1 MKILNQHAE
10 EPLIAYNAFCL
21 ALEVGVDDNGSID
34 YHTIAQ
40 RLRAIYKQIYTAEE
54 VREWAK
60 RYQWEFRLKL
70 AITAL
75 HDKYADKYMENHGD
89 VKLRRMSFINKNISV
104 VEKLSSELAVKIV
117 GRMDELPLRD
127 QITTLERMIVIWER
141 LTKIQREELGEI
153 DSQPISIT
161 YNTVFAALEQEGNLK
176 PDQLEQ
182 VRAAV
187 VARTLE
193 DREKLQAG
201 MPTRILPKPELV
213 DAMNREED

>member
-1 MKILNQHAE
+1 MKVLAQHAE

-40 RLRAIYKQIYTAEE
+40 RLRTIYKQIYTAEE

-89 VKLRRMSFINKNISV
+89 IKLRRMSFINKRIGTV
-104 VEKLSSELAVKIV
+104 DKLCAELETKIV

-127 QITTLERMIVIWER
+127 QIATYEKMIYLRNKLSEMQRIESGEEAYQSTTINF
-141 LTKIQREELGEI
+141 
-153 DSQPISIT
+153 
-161 YNTVFAALEQEGNLK
+161 NTVFAAIEKEGKFK

-182 VRAAV
+182 IRAGV
-187 VARTLE
+187 IARTQE

-201 MPTRILPKPELV
+201 MPSRMLPQQELV
-213 DAMNREED
+213 NALDREVD